1 MTVKVDVDTAATT
14 RSKY

>member
-1 MTVKVDVDTAATT
+1 MSCSEPCATT